1 MKNIIY
7 SILLLTLFS
16 CNGQGN
22 QIKEKTNLALKD
34 STQQFLD
41 SYNKTYQELITA
53 SNEALWHSYTRIIE
67 NDTATKNR
75 VNSTAEKLAAFAG
88 SDNVIN
94 SAKYFLNKKQVLSD
108 LQVLQLKQIIRIAAQ
123 NPQAMKKEVND
134 IITCQTSQNDKY
146 YKYDYIVD
154 GKPWSEVALDSMLL
168 NEERL
173 NRRQEIWE
181 ASKDLGIGLKSG
193 LAKLRNLRN
202 KTVQRLGYDD
212 YFDYQVSDYDMSTDE
227 MITLLNQIN
236 KELRP
241 LYKEIH
247 TYIRYELTK
256 KYNVNEVPDLI
267 PSHWL
272 PEKFGQDWSSL
283 VALKEINL
291 DSILKSK
298 KPSWI
303 LEQTQDLFSSIG
315 FEKLPVTYWEK
326 SDFYPLPPNTDYK
339 KNFTTSSWHIN
350 LDDDIR
356 SLVSIEPTSYWYQF
370 MHIEFTHMYNYM
382 AYSNPSVP
390 MVLRRQGI
398 DRAYSES
405 MAELMSMA
413 ALKKAYLSHIGVVK
427 NKKEDEE
434 ERMKMLLK
442 EALNTVVFIPFSAGT
457 VSMFEHKIYSEN
469 LPEDKF
475 NTTWWELTATY
486 QGIAPPSKRGEDYCD
501 AVTKMHVN
509 SYPAEYYDYPI
520 STILMYQLNEHI
532 SNEILH
538 QDPRNPNYYGNKK
551 VGAFLYEMMEKG
563 GGKNWKEALK
573 NKLGS
578 EMSAKAMVNYFEPLR
593 KYLKKINKGRT
604 YTLPDFS

>member
-53 SNEALWHSYTRIIE
+53 SNEALWHSYTRIVE
-67 NDTATKNR
+67 NDTATTNR
-75 VNSTAEKLAAFAG
+75 VNNTAEKLAAFAG

-94 SAKYFLNKKQVLSD
+94 SAKYFLNKKKELSD

-123 NPQAMKKEVND
+123 NPQAMKKEVNE
-134 IITCQTSQNDKY
+134 IIACQTSQNDKY
-146 YKYDYIVD
+146 YIYDYEVD

-173 NRRQEIWE
+173 NRRKEIWE
-181 ASKDLGIGLKSG
+181 ASKDLGVGLKSG
-193 LAKLRNLRN
+193 LAKLRDLRN
-202 KTVQRLGYDD
+202 KTVQRLGYND
-212 YFDYQVSDYDMSTDE
+212 YFDYQVSDYNMSTDE
-227 MITLLNQIN
+227 MVALLNQIN

-247 TYIRYELTK
+247 TYIRYELAK
-256 KYNVNEVPDLI
+256 KYNVSDVPDLI

-283 VALKEINL
+283 VALKDINL

-315 FEKLPVTYWEK
+315 FEKLPASYWEK

-398 DRAYSES
+398 DRAYAES

-413 ALKKAYLSHIGVVK
+413 ALKKSYLSHIGVVK

-457 VSMFEHKIYSEN
+457 VSMFEHQVYSDN
-469 LPEDKF
+469 LPEDEF
-475 NTTWWELTATY
+475 NKTWWELTATY
-486 QGIAPPSKRGEDYCD
+486 QGIAPPSERGEDYCD

-538 QDPRNPNYYGNKK
+538 QDPRDPNYYGNEK
-551 VGAFLYEMMEKG
+551 VGAFLYEMMKLG
-563 GGKNWKEALK
+563 GAKNWKEELK
-573 NKLGS
+573 SKIGS

-593 KYLKKINKGRT
+593 NYLKKINEGRT
-604 YTLPDFS
+604 YTLPDFK